1 MGKDKDASSC
11 IPARRQASMSRPRL
25 PPTDSARF
33 SSRNSCPNIR
43 VRRARDRWR
52 SATISSRDR
61 RRSDLACKAT
71 SREEGGSSFRCFKM
85 EKDLTASYTGLRSYS
100 SPHPSLLLPRGWRIR
115 VAGSWVAY
123 ILRAAFISIRRG
135 FDPPSKPNLRS
146 ISRANTL
153 RERDEPGD
161 PADSPPFPFFSS

>member
-1 MGKDKDASSC
+1 
-11 IPARRQASMSRPRL
+11 
-25 PPTDSARF
+25 
-33 SSRNSCPNIR
+33 
-43 VRRARDRWR
+43 
-52 SATISSRDR
+52 
-61 RRSDLACKAT
+61 
-71 SREEGGSSFRCFKM
+71 M

-100 SPHPSLLLPRGWRIR
+100 SPHPSLLPGRRLR
-115 VAGSWVAY
+115 VAY